1 MSEGMGQS
9 FLGHIEELRQRIF
22 RALIALALG
31 MLISAFFANQ
41 ILVWLAFPLPGE
53 GLENLEAIEVTEN
66 MGVFMQ
72 ATLLGGVTLAM
83 PVILFQLWRFIDPA
97 LLSHEKRYIFLLAP
111 LATILFLTGV
121 AFAYFV
127 MLPTTIP
134 FLIGVLDIPTSV
146 RPASYFSFV
155 TRLLLWIGLS
165 FEIPLVVFFLA
176 MVRVVDHRMLVRNW
190 RVVII
195 LIAVLAAVITPTPDP
210 LNMGLVM
217 APLIVLYGLSIV
229 MAWIASRSTRR
240 GAEDVGLG

>member
-1 MSEGMGQS
+1 MSEGLGQS

-22 RALIALALG
+22 RALIALGLG

-41 ILVWLAFPLPGE
+41 ILLWLAAPLPGE
-53 GLENLEAIEVTEN
+53 GLESLEAIEVTEN

-83 PVILFQLWRFIDPA
+83 PVMLFQLWRFIDPA
-97 LLSHEKRYIFLLAP
+97 LLPHERRYVFLLVP
-111 LATILFLTGV
+111 MATILFVTGV
-121 AFAYFV
+121 AFAYFI

-134 FLIGVLDIPTSV
+134 FLISVLDIPTSV

-165 FEIPLVVFFLA
+165 FEIPLLVFFLA
-176 MVRVVDHRMLVRNW
+176 KVRVVDHRTLLQNW
-190 RVVII
+190 RIAII
-195 LIAVLAAVITPTPDP
+195 GIAVLAAVITPTPDP

-217 APLIVLYGLSIV
+217 APLIVLYGLSVV
-229 MAWIASRSTRR
+229 MAWIAGRPAR
-240 GAEDVGLG
+240 AEAKDG